1 MWAFS
6 EIELWNEEII
16 KIGDKMNIS
25 SPTKLHSPKKSWN
38 FLGHYLKEQKR
49 SSSNKTNTLI

>member
-25 SPTKLHSPKKSWN
+25 SPTKLHSPKKSCN

-49 SSSNKTNTLI
+49 SSSIKLIII

>member
-25 SPTKLHSPKKSWN
+25 SPTKLHSPKWN

-49 SSSNKTNTLI
+49 SSSIKLIII